1 MRDVNNL
8 VLAKFRTDAK
18 NGKEKICY
26 YNRNRKDRF
35 FNRFLAVR
43 KETFANEIFFSIVN
57 LVN

>member
-35 FNRFLAVR
+35 FNIILAVT
-43 KETFANEIFFSIVN
+43 KETFANEIFFSILN
-57 LVN
+57 LID

>member
-43 KETFANEIFFSIVN
+43 KETFANEIFF
-57 LVN
+57 LL

>member
-35 FNRFLAVR
+35 FDIFLAVT
-43 KETFANEIFFSIVN
+43 KETFANEIFFSILN
-57 LVN
+57 LID